1 MCDSAQNPPDE
12 LSPFATEPS
21 SMSIWVACPTC
32 AEFTANQNMGDTYGQ
47 IIQFR
52 EAASSSTYG
61 AKGDTLI
68 EIQTIFILMLQLD
81 LFIKVRPAFPRI
93 T

>member
-1 MCDSAQNPPDE
+1 
-12 LSPFATEPS
+12 
-21 SMSIWVACPTC
+21 
-32 AEFTANQNMGDTYGQ
+32 MGDTYGH

-52 EAASSSTYG
+52 EAASSSTCG